1 MRIAPRSNFRAWGQ
15 RAVSHWRRMPLRL
28 KLMMPVMA
36 VCSVLVLVLF
46 FTVWG
51 YGTRSLENRLIG
63 DANLLAHVV
72 HSATESLP
80 KQADLTKVLEQIQED
95 PSVNFV
101 VAVDGESG
109 QVIAASDPYTAI
121 HADQVIPFWSQLDQR
136 LPSEAASRGQ
146 AWYSFSKYQLQHISP
161 FFELED
167 IQGGH
172 FVLLALDTSKARKE
186 VFAAAQ
192 GVAIAGLAALLTL
205 SVAVAALLQ
214 GIVIRRVRKLIRST
228 PKTRVALQNYRTP
241 LQGHDELCR
250 LARSMSAAYR
260 QLADN
265 LSRQDAA
272 APAPTGPFMLASTQE
287 EQSPT
292 NKQQLIGKPKNLA
305 NTGATNST
313 SSVSGRS
320 FRVDASAA
328 GQRRRSKL
336 ANNHVRKRRRRIH

>member
-1 MRIAPRSNFRAWGQ
+1 
-15 RAVSHWRRMPLRL
+15 
-28 KLMMPVMA
+28 MPVMG

-72 HSATESLP
+72 HAATESLP

-109 QVIAASDPYTAI
+109 QVISASDPYTAD
-121 HADQVIPFWSQLDQR
+121 HADQVIPFWSQLEQR
-136 LPSEAASRGQ
+136 IPFEAASRGQ

-161 FFELED
+161 FFESED
-167 IQGGH
+167 RGH

-228 PKTRVALQNYRTP
+228 PKTRVALQNYQTP

-250 LARSMSAAYR
+250 LASSMSAAYR

-272 APAPTGPFMLASTQE
+272 APVPLGPFMLAAKQE
-287 EQSPT
+287 EEAPGNGPELTS
-292 NKQQLIGKPKNLA
+292 KPMNPV
-305 NTGATNST
+305 TATSNT
-313 SSVSGRS
+313 SSATGRS
-320 FRVDASAA
+320 LRVDASAA
-328 GQRRRSKL
+328 GQRRRAKL